1 MHFPGIFAFSQKFCK
16 HFLQKL
22 LVNFLKNF
30 NSASAQFFAKSE
42 ARTPTA
48 VCQKAKPEGRTPSMG
63 HPQGHQAQAQKTRAS
78 LAKIVIS
85 TDEFQIMKTSKTNIL
100 AANSETKHVRWNAE
114 VTLGCKVRFSHGST
128 INRWLP
134 SAQARL
140 LKTAFSKNPPGEVTH
155 RAADTFAPLR
165 SNV

>member
-1 MHFPGIFAFSQKFCK
+1 M
-16 HFLQKL
+16 
-22 LVNFLKNF
+22 
-30 NSASAQFFAKSE
+30 E
-42 ARTPTA
+42 
-48 VCQKAKPEGRTPSMG
+48 
-63 HPQGHQAQAQKTRAS
+63 HPHGHQAQAQKTRAS

-85 TDEFQIMKTSKTNIL
+85 TDETQIMKTSKANIL

-165 SNV
+165 QTVATPAAVSLPSNQLWLCSCPSKPLNGKNMYYQ

>member
-1 MHFPGIFAFSQKFCK
+1 M
-16 HFLQKL
+16 
-22 LVNFLKNF
+22 
-30 NSASAQFFAKSE
+30 E
-42 ARTPTA
+42 
-48 VCQKAKPEGRTPSMG
+48 
-63 HPQGHQAQAQKTRAS
+63 HPHGHQAQAQKTRAS

-85 TDEFQIMKTSKTNIL
+85 TDETQIMKTSKANIL

-155 RAADTFAPLR
+155 RAADAFATLRHDVLEAMENLGAEATSSERIPINPLKR
-165 SNV
+165 AEAII